1 VELFGARSPSLGRV
15 FNYHIENTRM
25 AGDFQA
31 SRGRV
36 TDMDLSQSAL
46 MEFFGHIGGFPQYSS
61 NTSSYVLE

>member
-1 VELFGARSPSLGRV
+1 
-15 FNYHIENTRM
+15 M